1 MNRWSL
7 LRLNLVTALQ
17 ALPALAGVTVE
28 EIVQPAGVNAIVP
41 PAIGVCRPGGRAAE
55 VSEIGYHLN
64 QPATVSFQLAIRAD
78 SATDTIAS
86 AKEAEQIAT
95 DAMAVRQV
103 DVGIYNAGET
113 LNTGGVFMDYV
124 ADAFVSFPQRE
135 PGGAGPI
142 ILVISLKTTEL
153 PI

>member
-1 MNRWSL
+1 LNRWSL
-7 LRLNLVTALQ
+7 LRSNLVTALQ

-28 EIVQPAGVNAIVP
+28 EIVQPAGVNAIAP
-41 PAIGVCRPGGRAAE
+41 PAIGVCRPGGRATSPPE
-55 VSEIGYHLN
+55 VGYHLL
-64 QPATVSFQLAIRAD
+64 QESQTTFQLAIRTD

-103 DVGIYNAGET
+103 DIGIYNSGDT

-124 ADAFVSFPQRE
+124 ADAFVTFPGRE

-142 ILVISLKTTEL
+142 VFVVTLKTTDF
-153 PI
+153 PV